1 MSKKDIPPGYWEDA
15 RGAYIPISKIKAI
28 DKDRTQVVE
37 ALVAMAKDQQA
48 TLTAF
53 KLNTMAAVQEF
64 IERSLKEYDTKWGG
78 AKGNVTLT
86 TFDGRFKI
94 IRSIQDTL
102 VFDERLQAA
111 KALVDECIQEWSK
124 GSKAEIKALI
134 NDAFDVDTSG
144 KINTGR
150 VLGLRRLKIDDE
162 RWQRA
167 MDAIGDSM
175 KVAHSKPYIR
185 FYERDEASGEY
196 IAIALD
202 LAAV

>member
-15 RGAYIPISKIKAI
+15 KGSFIPISKIKPI

-37 ALVAMAKDQQA
+37 ALVAMAKDEQA
-48 TLTAF
+48 KLTAF
-53 KLNTMAAVQEF
+53 KLNSMAAVQEF
-64 IERSLKEYDTKWGG
+64 IERSLAEYDTKTGG
-78 AKGNVTLT
+78 AKGNVSLM
-86 TFDGRFKI
+86 TFDGRYKVV
-94 IRSIQDTL
+94 RQIQDTL

-111 KALVDECIQEWSK
+111 KVLVDECIQEWSK

-134 NDAFDVDTSG
+134 NDAFDVDQAG

-150 VLGLRRLKIDDE
+150 VLGLRRLQIDDP
-162 RWQRA
+162 RWQNA
-167 MDAIGDSM
+167 MKAIGDSM
-175 KVAHSKPYIR
+175 KVASSKPYIR
-185 FYERDEASGEY
+185 FYERDEHSGDY

>member
-1 MSKKDIPPGYWEDA
+1 MSKKEIPPGYWEDA
-15 RGAYIPISKIKAI
+15 RGNLTPISKIKAI
-28 DKDRTQVVE
+28 DKHRTEVVE
-37 ALVAMAKDQQA
+37 ALVTLAKEEQA
-48 TLTAF
+48 KLTVF

-64 IERSLKEYDTKWGG
+64 IERSLAEYDTKTGG

-86 TFDGRFKI
+86 TYDGRFKV
-94 IRSIQDTL
+94 IRQIQDTL

-111 KALVDECIQEWSK
+111 KVLVDECIQEWSK

-134 NDAFDVDTSG
+134 NDAFNVDQAG

-150 VLGLRRLKIDDE
+150 VLGLRRLDIDDE

-167 MDAIGDSM
+167 MKAIGDSM
-175 KVAHSKPYIR
+175 KVASSKPYIR

>member
-1 MSKKDIPPGYWEDA
+1 MSKKEIPPGYWEDA
-15 RGAYIPISKIKAI
+15 RGNLTPISKIKAV

-37 ALVAMAKDQQA
+37 ALVAMAKEEQA
-48 TLTAF
+48 KLTVF

-64 IERSLKEYDTKWGG
+64 IERSLAEYDTKTGG

-86 TFDGRFKI
+86 SYDGRFKV
-94 IRSIQDTL
+94 IRQIQDTL

-111 KALVDECIQEWSK
+111 KTLVDECIQEWSK

-134 NDAFDVDTSG
+134 NDAFDVDQAG

-150 VLGLRRLKIDDE
+150 VLGLRRLQIDDP
-162 RWQRA
+162 RWQNA
-167 MDAIGDSM
+167 MKAIGDSM
-175 KVAHSKPYIR
+175 KVASSKPYIR
-185 FYERDEASGEY
+185 FYERDEVSGEY

-202 LAAV
+202 LASV

>member
-1 MSKKDIPPGYWEDA
+1 MSKKEIPPGYWEDA
-15 RGAYIPISKIKAI
+15 RGNLTPISKIKAV

-37 ALVAMAKDQQA
+37 ALVAMAKEEQSK
-48 TLTAF
+48 LTVF

-64 IERSLKEYDTKWGG
+64 IERSLAEYDTKTGG

-86 TFDGRFKI
+86 SYDGRFKVV
-94 IRSIQDTL
+94 RQIQDTL

-111 KALVDECIQEWSK
+111 KTLVDECIQEWSK

-134 NDAFDVDTSG
+134 NDAFNVDQAG

-150 VLGLRRLKIDDE
+150 VLGLRRLDIDDE

-167 MDAIGDSM
+167 MKAIGDSM
-175 KVAHSKPYIR
+175 KVASSKPYIR
-185 FYERDEASGEY
+185 FYERDETSGEY